1 MKRYVSF
8 LLIAIVLLLGCGD
21 TNSLHVLHDI
31 NTIVSEPGE
40 VTDLTPEAW
49 EKIRIVREYDLE
61 STVKYRNKYLG
72 TESYTTES
80 EEYYQ
85 KLLVYIAERKKLQE
99 AFYNRYIDADG
110 IAIVGNDR
118 TLDGF
123 FVCAKQAI
131 LIMTAKR
138 PELRNLFRHSYYIIL
153 VGGSNPPELDIP
165 YSGIGTNLCFQS
177 IGSGPPNKQEI
188 PELIPIEVEFGVDP
202 DTGTPTTTVTL
213 KDYFFV
219 LGAGSLS
226 SFTNSSAPPV
236 DNFYVKSGF
245 CWGQVVAGPDRHRC
259 ASMGTI
265 IHEFVHAIIPVMKRY
280 DPTFEDKWLRAYNN
294 AVENKLWAYDKFT
307 PTSAYEYHHFMTH
320 VLDIYYFTIGEKIK
334 TPLGDRYNFKT
345 VEDFIAYD
353 PITAEVI
360 LEWFAHAP
368 MQELFSTDMV
378 MSYST
383 N

>member
-1 MKRYVSF
+1 MKRYISF

-31 NTIVSEPGE
+31 NTIVSEHSE

-49 EKIRIVREYDLE
+49 EKIRIVRELDLE
-61 STVKYRNKYLG
+61 STEEYRNKYLG

-85 KLLVYIAERKKLQE
+85 KLLVYIAEGKKLQE

-123 FVCAKQAI
+123 FVCARQLI

-153 VGGSNPPELDIP
+153 VGGSDPPEPRIG
-165 YSGIGTNLCFQS
+165 YSGETNLCFTS
-177 IGSGPPNKQEI
+177 GGSPSRYEI
-188 PELIPIEVEFGVDP
+188 PELIRLEIEFGVDP
-202 DTGTPTTTVTL
+202 DTGTPITTVSRKYTHI
-213 KDYFFV
+213 
-219 LGAGSLS
+219 LGDGSLMS
-226 SFTNSSAPPV
+226 LTNSSAPPV
-236 DNFYVKSGF
+236 DNFYVKSGY
-245 CWGQVVAGPDRHRC
+245 CWGKVITSVDKNRC
-259 ASMGTI
+259 ASMSTI
-265 IHEFVHAIIPVMKRY
+265 LHEFVHAIIPVMKRY
-280 DPTFEDKWLRAYNN
+280 DPTFEDKWDRAYDN
-294 AVENKLWAYDKFT
+294 AVENKLWAFSYYT
-307 PTSAYEYHHFMTH
+307 PRKRDIHHFMTY
-320 VLDIYYFTIGEKIK
+320 VLDVFYFEIGGKIE
-334 TPLGDRYNFKT
+334 TPIGSRYNFKT

-353 PITAEVI
+353 PITAEII
-360 LEWFAHAP
+360 LEWFAYAP